1 MMVVGCD
8 YYPGFQQIAYVDSET
23 GELQER
29 RLGHPEE
36 IWRHGVAWPAGPG
49 PPGGHQN
56 VPPPLGMS
64 LMPGTGILLGAAA
77 ILLCGKLWPFFKN
90 FNSRQNFVHCL
101 LW

>member
-36 IWRHGVAWPAGPG
+36 IQRHGVAWLTR
-49 PPGGHQN
+49 HFVRVN
-56 VPPPLGMS
+56 HVFLNIS
-64 LMPGTGILLGAAA
+64 ECAA
-77 ILLCGKLWPFFKN
+77 IMGLLPRC
-90 FNSRQNFVHCL
+90 
-101 LW
+101 

>member
-36 IWRHGVAWPAGPG
+36 IWRHGVAWPTGPG
-49 PPGGHQN
+49 SPAGIQN
-56 VPPPLGMS
+56 VRQLVVMPLLRVPDIM
-64 LMPGTGILLGAAA
+64 
-77 ILLCGKLWPFFKN
+77 
-90 FNSRQNFVHCL
+90 
-101 LW
+101 